1 MTPNQD
7 TLAQALR
14 TEGYFADDGLLTAI
28 HLALVLRIPLLLEGE
43 PGVGKTEVAN
53 VLARVLHREL
63 MLSKVVL
70 DAEGGTRIGHAL
82 QEFLGSTRHLTT
94 ARGALVI
101 VLSDGLERG
110 EPRQLRSAVHRLSMV
125 GHRLLWWSPLACEPN
140 YRPVTAGMAAIV
152 EYLDGLAGV
161 RDLETAWTQV
171 NARFRSRRPT
181 TFPR

>member
-1 MTPNQD
+1 MSRSPTGSPTISMVSCGTCKIAGR
-7 TLAQALR
+7 TLADPDIDRA
-14 TEGYFADDGLLTAI
+14 
-28 HLALVLRIPLLLEGE
+28 
-43 PGVGKTEVAN
+43 VGA
-53 VLARVLHREL
+53 
-63 MLSKVVL
+63 LSKVVL